1 MRHAISHLLSAISY
15 QPSAISYLPMQS
27 ALSEQELVST
37 EPASITQPAGS
48 AAMARAAGVIALGNV
63 TSRVLGLARE
73 TVKSHLFGAT
83 WRVDAFQVS
92 AVVPTQLYELLVGGM
107 ISSALV
113 PVFSEYATP
122 DASRRQELGRLV
134 GTLFALAAVAFAALV
149 LLAEA
154 FAPGIAWLLG
164 SGFDAP
170 TQELATHLLR
180 LTLPAV
186 MFLSLSGL
194 LTGLLYALKRFTLPA
209 FTAAVFNA
217 TVVAAALALGP
228 RLNVTSMALGILAG
242 GMVQILL
249 QTPGLRGLQLR
260 LALDWHHPALG
271 RIFKLYVPVAASLI
285 ISQVAIYL
293 SYNLASHAGEGSI
306 AWMNYATTL
315 IQFPLGLVATAI
327 SMAILPTLSRQ
338 SQEACD
344 SADVLTANRAF
355 LTTLAQGLKLVLLL
369 IIPATVGLF
378 VLAYPIVALVFQHGE
393 FTLQDTAAT
402 AQVLRFYLFGLAFA
416 AIDQP
421 LVFAFYARKDTRTPA
436 LVGLAC
442 IGVYLVAA
450 LAPTLFRPLHVSDLA
465 LANSIQWISHALI
478 MLWLLRRRL
487 GGLGEYGVRA
497 LMFKAVAA
505 STVMGAA
512 AALIAWTLAPIT
524 ALSHTGGNLVIVGGA
539 GLAAV
544 LIYGA
549 LMAVWRVQEL
559 DMLRHLAGRRA

>member
-48 AAMARAAGVIALGNV
+48 AAMARAAGVIALGNI

-154 FAPGIAWLLG
+154 FAPLITWLLG

-242 GMVQILL
+242 GMVQILV
-249 QTPGLRGLQLR
+249 QAPGLRGLQLR

-271 RIFKLYVPVAASLI
+271 RIFKLYIPVAVSLI

-442 IGVYLVAA
+442 IGIYLAAA

-487 GGLGEYGVRA
+487 GGLGEYGMRA